1 MRNYSIMMIS
11 FFLFGCSDKFP
22 ATDLYRV
29 NHIDKICEIY
39 KINPDKVSFKFD
51 HDLPFDNCPT
61 NIFGFNEEDSGKVAA
76 WVRRQKNKYK
86 K

>member
-1 MRNYSIMMIS
+1 MMIS

-29 NHIDKICEIY
+29 NHIDKICEVY
-39 KINPDKVSFKFD
+39 KINSDKVSFKFD

-61 NIFGFNEEDSGKVAA
+61 NIFGFNEEDSGKVTA
-76 WVRRQKNKYK
+76 WVRRQKKKYDK
-86 K
+86 